1 MFFIYSFKLTSP
13 DDIIDTLHTM
23 GLQLSVNSFSTR
35 LLSSCTDEYA
45 HTYTKQDQ
53 DREKAFSHLFRT
65 HLATTTSAI
74 VSGRLGTMSRLKFI
88 QFIKH
93 ELYVNG

>member
-53 DREKAFSHLFRT
+53 DREKAFSDYHICHSVRP
-65 HLATTTSAI
+65 
-74 VSGRLGTMSRLKFI
+74 LGHHVKIEVHTI
-88 QFIKH
+88 HQA
-93 ELYVNG
+93 